1 MKNFQTILITLLVV
15 IVLALVG
22 VACIRATPTPTPEPT
37 DPPVPTITPTPFQP
51 LPERHACLE
60 GLSFAGPAVVM
71 EVEDTDTIKIET
83 PSGVERLD
91 FVGVNG
97 WNDDEREEAGEEFV
111 KELLPVGAFIEL
123 ALDPEVQEHN
133 GKLAAYVYFGE
144 TFVNLTI
151 LEEGHARP
159 RAGVVDQLVCADAF
173 KSAGQ

>member
-1 MKNFQTILITLLVV
+1 MKLQKIQPLLIALMLLVLISV
-15 IVLALVG
+15 AIT
-22 VACIRATPTPTPEPT
+22 ACIKETPTPTPT
-37 DPPVPTITPTPFQP
+37 DPPPVPTVTPTPFQP

-97 WNDDEREEAGEEFV
+97 WNDDEREDAGKAFV

-159 RAGVVDQLVCADAF
+159 RAGVVDKLVCADAF
-173 KSAGQ
+173 KATQ